1 MAPEGRSG
9 VARRSAPPQHPT
21 NNLPWLPPRIASR
34 RCYNDFPIIG
44 AGRGAR
50 WSELG
55 GHHGRGRG
63 GRRRYRRAWHLAISR
78 PQGLLAAA
86 SPPALPPVQH
96 AGSGPRHQPAACATI
111 SPPRHLSQLSL
122 ELLAST
128 AAPVKAGAKHMLDET
143 APYSECK
150 VILSIC
156 TSYRAQS
163 QLSLTPREPGLS
175 WP

>member
-1 MAPEGRSG
+1 LIGHGG
-9 VARRSAPPQHPT
+9 VGFYHLPTTTVYHRTSLPFLPSAFALSPPREPIRRLWRQREDPALPAGPHRLNTLRTASHRPALPQHPT

-86 SPPALPPVQH
+86 SPPAQPPVQH
-96 AGSGPRHQPAACATI
+96 AGAGPRHQPAACATI
-111 SPPRHLSQLSL
+111 SPPRHLS
-122 ELLAST
+122 
-128 AAPVKAGAKHMLDET
+128 
-143 APYSECK
+143 
-150 VILSIC
+150 
-156 TSYRAQS
+156 
-163 QLSLTPREPGLS
+163 
-175 WP
+175 